1 MIKITVKYKI
11 NKDIICSE
19 IGTPLGIRIII
30 TIGEVKGI
38 SEKMTEIIPSGFS
51 AVNIPTYK
59 AIITMKVIGN
69 NNC

>member
-38 SEKMTEIIPSGFS
+38 IEKMTEIILIHLFTGFRTS
-51 AVNIPTYK
+51 LSD
-59 AIITMKVIGN
+59 
-69 NNC
+69 

>member
-1 MIKITVKYKI
+1 MYKI

-38 SEKMTEIIPSGFS
+38 IEKMTDIIPSGFS
-51 AVNIPTYK
+51 AVNIPTY
-59 AIITMKVIGN
+59 
-69 NNC
+69 